1 MSREVV
7 TSGRQVSEDQMG
19 LGVLAGLAGLSL
31 AALLVR
37 RSRRERSHEATEAA
51 DTHTVIAARRLN
63 RAAGTLAFSVLFDSA
78 IEHYRGSFHNKAM
91 YTPLLVSSLALAVSV
106 HGLADKN
113 GEMHRLRDATYV
125 ASALTGALGTGFHV
139 YNVVKEPGGLIWQ
152 NLFYGAPL
160 GAPAAIALSGLLG
173 AAGERIRD
181 TDRDKPPR
189 IFGWPAGRLA
199 AAIASLGLFGTTGE
213 AALLHFRGAFH
224 DPFMFL
230 PVSLPPVAGLLLA
243 GTALGEKRRSR
254 RLTRWWV
261 RLTAAMGFLGVGFHA
276 YGVHRNMGGWRNWRQ
291 TILNG
296 PPLPAPPSFA
306 GLALA
311 GLAAL
316 TLVEDHPD
324 A

>member
-7 TSGRQVSEDQMG
+7 TSGRQVGEDQI
-19 LGVLAGLAGLSL
+19 GLSL
-31 AALLVR
+31 LSALACLSVIAVLAR
-37 RSRRERSHEATEAA
+37 QSRSARSPQETGAS
-51 DTHTVIAARRLN
+51 DHTIIAARRLN

-91 YTPLLVSSLALAVSV
+91 YTPLVVSGLALAVST
-106 HGLADKN
+106 HGFADKR
-113 GEMHRLRDATYV
+113 GKMHRLRDATYV
-125 ASALTGALGTGFHV
+125 ASAITGALGTGFHL
-139 YNVVKEPGGLIWQ
+139 YNVTKEPGGLIWQ
-152 NLFYGAPL
+152 NLFYGAPV

-173 AAGERIRD
+173 AAGERIRG
-181 TDRDKPPR
+181 TDPDKPPH
-189 IFGWPAGRLA
+189 IFGLPAGRLA

-213 AALLHFRGAFH
+213 ASLLHFRGAFH
-224 DPFMFL
+224 NPFMFL
-230 PVSLPPVAGLLLA
+230 PVTLPPIAGFLLA
-243 GTALGEKRRSR
+243 KTAFGDKSRSR
-254 RLTRWWV
+254 WFTRWWV

-291 TILNG
+291 NILNG

-316 TLVEDHPD
+316 TLFQDHPD

>member
-1 MSREVV
+1 VSRDVV
-7 TSGRQVSEDQMG
+7 TSGRQVGGDQIALG
-19 LGVLAGLAGLSL
+19 LVVAL
-31 AALLVR
+31 AALGAAAFLARKQQV
-37 RSRRERSHEATEAA
+37 SAPRSHPRCGDAR
-51 DTHTVIAARRLN
+51 TVIAARRLN

-91 YTPLLVSSLALAVSV
+91 YTPLVVSALALAVSV
-106 HGLADKN
+106 HGLGDKRGRAHPVRN
-113 GEMHRLRDATYV
+113 LVYSA
-125 ASALTGALGTGFHV
+125 AALTGAIGTGFHV
-139 YNVVKEPGGLIWQ
+139 YNVDARPGGINWQ

-173 AAGERIRD
+173 AAAERIRD
-181 TDRDKPPR
+181 TGAEQPPR
-189 IFGWPAGRLA
+189 ILGYPAGRLT
-199 AAIASLGLFGTTGE
+199 AAITSLGLFGTTGE
-213 AALLHFRGAFH
+213 VWLLHFRGAFH
-224 DPFMFL
+224 NPFMFL
-230 PVSLPPVAGLLLA
+230 PVTLPPISGLLLA
-243 GTALGEKRRSR
+243 ETALGNKKRSR
-254 RLTRWWV
+254 WFTRLWV

-291 TILNG
+291 NILNG

-316 TLVEDHPD
+316 TLTEDHPD